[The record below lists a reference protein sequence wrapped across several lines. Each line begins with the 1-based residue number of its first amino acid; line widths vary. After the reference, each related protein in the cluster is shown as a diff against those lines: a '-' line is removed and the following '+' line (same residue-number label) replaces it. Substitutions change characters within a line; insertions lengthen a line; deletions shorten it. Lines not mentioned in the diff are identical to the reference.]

1 VKKIIFLL
9 FLIITIL
16 LTSSSSL
23 YSEEWCFVAS
33 SKNSYFFVDSES
45 MNVGVRDVTF
55 WILKQNI
62 ETGKIIFKKKLSVNC
77 EDETVIVRE
86 VERFSSIDAFMDDI
100 LYEDNFK
107 WRDILPGT
115 KMRVIERMLCSD
127 GEPIKNLKERLKKP
141 FTRHEEIVA
150 GK

>member
-1 VKKIIFLL
+1 MKKVLFLL
-9 FLIITIL
+9 FTTIIIL
-16 LTSSSSL
+16 LIFLSTL

-33 SKNSYFFVDSES
+33 SKSNYYFVDSES
-45 MNVGVRDVTF
+45 MYIGDNNVTF

-77 EDETVIVRE
+77 EDETVIVKD
-86 VERFSSIDAFMDDI
+86 VVRFSSIDTFMDDI
-100 LYEDNFK
+100 LYEDDFK
-107 WRDILPGT
+107 WREIFPNT
-115 KMRVIERMLCSD
+115 KMQVIERMLCAD

-141 FTRHEEIVA
+141 FPRRSVITA